1 MQPDKDM
8 PANNK
13 WPADDR
19 ERKTVQA
26 QTQSDTEPFDSGSG
40 SPADLRQAAE
50 DLKTK
55 IAEARQAVT
64 ICRWTRRWEI
74 QPGNGARPMA
84 TSTFLTRMTTDR
96 WAERLH
102 LGRRMRRWL

>member
-1 MQPDKDM
+1 MQPDKNM

-13 WPADDR
+13 RPANDGDG
-19 ERKTVQA
+19 KTVQA

-55 IAEARQAVT
+55 IAEAK
-64 ICRWTRRWEI
+64 RRNDMPVDSALGNPSWERRAAD
-74 QPGNGARPMA
+74 G
-84 TSTFLTRMTTDR
+84 
-96 WAERLH
+96 H
-102 LGRRMRRWL
+102 LDVPDEDDD